1 MVASATNTQG
11 HSLSFAGTN
20 LWRCD
25 AHVIDVCDLNC
36 LDVDPKDGCPFCI
49 QSCRKYCHYLRSF
62 PNTLF
67 DLSSTIGQEYAILVC
82 IYSAQ
87 PGKHLKVDNHRPFH

>member
-1 MVASATNTQG
+1 MFFRNPADFPSQSGSNPMVASATNTQG

-36 LDVDPKDGCPFCI
+36 LDVDPKNGCPFCI
-49 QSCRKYCHYLRSF
+49 QSCRTYCHYVRLLLSCQARVTVTSCF
-62 PNTLF
+62 VYKF
-67 DLSSTIGQEYAILVC
+67 IRDL
-82 IYSAQ
+82 
-87 PGKHLKVDNHRPFH
+87 